1 MLFRPEAFG
10 KQVPVDAYLDKWQS
24 PSGSMSRHY
33 SHVSVQRP
41 SRFQTTRLKIKYSSS
56 YSCSSPQN
64 PGLQL
69 KRKAREDIRHSDILP
84 GFFPPCTHSVR
95 CLSDQT
101 SICCG
106 TLENLLLDNSI
117 YEPFC
122 YSQFSWHRYH
132 PKYPRYHLLI

>member
-84 GFFPPCTHSVR
+84 GFFPAVYTFRAFSLGP
-95 CLSDQT
+95 DQ
-101 SICCG
+101 
-106 TLENLLLDNSI
+106 
-117 YEPFC
+117 
-122 YSQFSWHRYH
+122 
-132 PKYPRYHLLI
+132 HLLRNPRKPFIR